1 MRWTSEI
8 RITTPGVSEAPH
20 CPLCA
25 ALSSLLHNTDSWAR
39 RDIAAGEELLED
51 YGVRAAHLSRFGLRS
66 CSLADLQSVTA
77 RSTTVSTL
85 PPLVCASSFL
95 ANLKCILSE
104 VQWFE
109 DLAKEYDVMSC
120 VECAEKY

>member
-1 MRWTSEI
+1 MKRRTALFVPLCQACCI
-8 RITTPGVSEAPH
+8 IQTPGHGGTSLRGRSSWKTTGSAPRTF
-20 CPLCA
+20 LD
-25 ALSSLLHNTDSWAR
+25 LHFAC
-39 RDIAAGEELLED
+39 
-51 YGVRAAHLSRFGLRS
+51 LRS

-77 RSTTVSTL
+77 RSTTVSAL